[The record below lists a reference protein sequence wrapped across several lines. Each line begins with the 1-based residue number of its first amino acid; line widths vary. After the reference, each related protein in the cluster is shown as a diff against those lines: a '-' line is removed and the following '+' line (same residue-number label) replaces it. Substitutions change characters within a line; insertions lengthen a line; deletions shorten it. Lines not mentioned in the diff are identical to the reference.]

1 MATATKNT
9 ASKSKAA
16 PAKKTT
22 TTKTS
27 KIAAKSAV
35 VKQRVTAVPGAG
47 KVTGQLSGFV
57 AFLREQAVV
66 GLAIGIVIGSQVQSI
81 AKSLVNDFINPLVA
95 LLMPG
100 SGDLANKAFYIHR
113 NGEVPQKFMWGDFVS
128 VLISFVI
135 LIAVIY
141 FVIKG
146 FKLDKLDKKKD
157 DAKK

>member
-1 MATATKNT
+1 MATAKKSTVNT
-9 ASKSKAA
+9 SKST

-22 TTKTS
+22 KL
-27 KIAAKSAV
+27 AAKRAA

-47 KVTGQLSGFV
+47 RVTGQLGGFV
-57 AFLREQAVV
+57 GFLREQAVV

-95 LLMPG
+95 LVMPG
-100 SGDLANKAFYIHR
+100 SGDLANKAFYVHR
-113 NGEVPQKFMWGDFVS
+113 TGEAPQKFLWGDFVS

-135 LIAVIY
+135 LVAVIY

-146 FKLDKLDKKKD
+146 FKLDKLDKKKE
-157 DAKK
+157 AEKK